1 MEFQDNNNGNNFN
14 HDRNRH
20 GNRDGGFRGGNDGH
34 RRFDNRG
41 GQGGFNPNGGQRF
54 ERQDVTFK
62 DKTDD
67 QIVQILLDKQK
78 KIGRN
83 LFGSD
88 IHPLYE
94 LIIRQ
99 NKRIKALEEKTKTQ
113 SSDEINQ

>member
-1 MEFQDNNNGNNFN
+1 MDNQINNNHNNNFN
-14 HDRNRH
+14 RDRNH
-20 GNRDGGFRGGNDGH
+20 FNRDRSFNRHDDN
-34 RRFDNRG
+34 RRFN
-41 GQGGFNPNGGQRF
+41 NPNGGQRF
-54 ERQDVTFK
+54 ERGDVTFK

-88 IHPLYE
+88 VHPLYE

-99 NKRIKALEEKTKTQ
+99 NKRIKTLEEKLNLSNNNDSPK
-113 SSDEINQ
+113 E

>member
-1 MEFQDNNNGNNFN
+1 MDDQNNNNNYNRDRNHFN
-14 HDRNRH
+14 HNRNHGFNRNDGNRH
-20 GNRDGGFRGGNDGH
+20 
-34 RRFDNRG
+34 
-41 GQGGFNPNGGQRF
+41 FNNHNHEQRF
-54 ERQDVTFK
+54 ERADVTFK

-99 NKRIKALEEKTKTQ
+99 NKRIKVLEEKLNV
-113 SSDEINQ
+113 SSVSKPIETV